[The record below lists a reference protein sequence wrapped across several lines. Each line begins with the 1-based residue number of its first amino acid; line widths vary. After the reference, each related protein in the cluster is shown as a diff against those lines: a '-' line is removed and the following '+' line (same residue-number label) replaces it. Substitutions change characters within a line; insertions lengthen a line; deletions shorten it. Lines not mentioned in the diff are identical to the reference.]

1 MDWHRHSAI
10 EGQHAFLGASKYHW
24 INYDSD
30 KLFERFSSSYI
41 PTIGTILH
49 SLAKSLIDKKVK
61 LTKADKKVVLLRLLE
76 NGVPRSVIN
85 MDFIYENLMNYVN
98 DCIGFGMDTEVTLMY
113 SEYAFGTADAINFR
127 DDVLRI
133 HDLKTGAAMAHIE
146 QLYIYA
152 ALFCLEY
159 RKKPGEIKIYLSIYQ
174 DGEVFEEDPDVEV
187 IAQIMDKIITF
198 DKAIRKFKGEV

>member
-41 PTIGTILH
+41 QTIGTILH
-49 SLAKSLIDKKVK
+49 ALAKSLIDKKVK

-76 NGVPRSVIN
+76 NGVPRTVIN

-127 DDVLRI
+127 DDILRI

-174 DGEVFEEDPDVEV
+174 DGEVFEEEPDVEV

>member
-49 SLAKSLIDKKVK
+49 ALAKSLIDKKVK

-127 DDVLRI
+127 DDILRI
-133 HDLKTGAAMAHIE
+133 HDLKTGAAMAHVE

-174 DGEVFEEDPDVEV
+174 DGEVFEEEPDVEV